1 MRWAVEFSRTFPA
14 TYVSHLDMQRTVMR
28 ALRRSGLP
36 VAYSA
41 GFNPHILLSFATAM
55 PVGLISENEYFEFQT
70 IEDIDEK
77 EALVDLIKAFPSGV
91 TPKAVVKL
99 PDTAK
104 KLAACITHAAYILK
118 APDYLIKQMIELID
132 KQNVIIE
139 IFKKGNLKT
148 IDVKDRIVN
157 FDKCEDG
164 ICIMLTSGQDNNLNP
179 MDLTK
184 GLFKTEAA
192 SFTVSRKGL
201 YTTINGEICPLIDAI
216 NN

>member
-36 VAYSA
+36 VVYSA

-55 PVGLISENEYFEFQT
+55 PVGLTSEGEYFEFQT

-77 EALVDLIKAFPSGV
+77 DTLAKLKEAFPSGV
-91 TPKAVVKL
+91 TPKAVIKL
-99 PDTAK
+99 PDMAK
-104 KLAACITHAAYILK
+104 KLAASITHAL
-118 APDYLIKQMIELID
+118 YLIKATEDLIEQMIELID
-132 KQNVIIE
+132 KPSVIID
-139 IFKKGNLKT
+139 IFKKGNVKT
-148 IDVKDRIVN
+148 IDIKERIVS
-157 FDKCEDG
+157 FERCEDG

-179 MDLTK
+179 MDLIK

-192 SFTVSRKGL
+192 SFTILRKGL
-201 YTTINGEICPLIDAI
+201 FTTVNGEVCPLINAV